1 MMGTELAF
9 VAVAAGFVAA
19 LLGAYAVSD
28 YFLERRRV
36 LQQLRTMESFEIA
49 PTDVRARELAAP
61 VRTRLMFPGAR
72 WLRGAARRVTPAGV
86 AERLRGE
93 LVYAGSPRGWD
104 AERVLVAKLV
114 LAGAMGVVGF
124 LTGVALALEPVLV
137 PAAAAFGAFVGWFVP
152 EWLLRSRSQSR
163 QDEIASTLPDA
174 LDLLSITVEAGLGF
188 DAAVQ
193 RVAREMGG
201 ALGQELYR
209 VVQEMRLGKSRRDAL
224 RGLSE
229 RSKVAALKE
238 FVQAMIQ
245 ADIFGI
251 AITHVLKVQAD
262 ELRTKRRQTIE
273 EQAQKVPV
281 KMIFPLIMCI
291 LPATFI
297 VLAGPAVLR
306 IMDVFR
312 GGF

>member
-1 MMGTELAF
+1 MGVELAV

-36 LQQLRTMESFEIA
+36 VQQLRTMESFELA

-61 VRTRLMFPGAR
+61 ARTRLVFPGAR
-72 WLRGAARRVTPAGV
+72 RLGEAARRLTPAGV
-86 AERLRGE
+86 TERLREE

-104 AERVLVAKLV
+104 AERILVAKLLLAAGLGV
-114 LAGAMGVVGF
+114 LAF
-124 LTGVALALEPVLV
+124 ISGVAGGVEPALVTVMVLV
-137 PAAAAFGAFVGWFVP
+137 GAFVGWFVP
-152 EWLLRSRSQSR
+152 EWILRGRSGAR
-163 QDEIASTLPDA
+163 QDEIGRTLPDA

-188 DAAVQ
+188 DAALQ

-201 ALGQELYR
+201 PLGQELFR
-209 VVQEMRLGKSRRDAL
+209 VVQEMRLGKSRQAAL
-224 RGLSE
+224 RGLAD
-229 RSKVAALKE
+229 RSKVSELKE
-238 FVQAMIQ
+238 FVLAMIQ
-245 ADIFGI
+245 ADTFGI
-251 AITHVLKVQAD
+251 AITQVLKIQAD
-262 ELRTKRRQTIE
+262 ELRIKRRQVIE
-273 EQAQKVPV
+273 EEAQKVPV

-306 IMDVFR
+306 IVDFF
-312 GGF
+312 GDTGL